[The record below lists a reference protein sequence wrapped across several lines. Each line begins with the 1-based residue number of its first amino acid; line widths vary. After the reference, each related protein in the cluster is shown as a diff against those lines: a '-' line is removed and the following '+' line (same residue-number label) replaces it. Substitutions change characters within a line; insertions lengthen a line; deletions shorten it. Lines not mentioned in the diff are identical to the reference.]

1 MLTDSEAAVLA
12 SQGAV
17 AAGAASG
24 QPGPAYTR
32 IGAVLVA
39 LSLVAAIGLLHAAFF
54 SDRGKVV
61 RAPHAASVA
70 TIAIPI
76 IQPMASGFPEG
87 ALFMRHRTLESE

>member
-1 MLTDSEAAVLA
+1 
-12 SQGAV
+12 
-17 AAGAASG
+17 
-24 QPGPAYTR
+24 
-32 IGAVLVA
+32 
-39 LSLVAAIGLLHAAFF
+39 
-54 SDRGKVV
+54 V